1 MKLNNRLA
9 RIERALGRR
18 ADDRIPVICV
28 DWTEN
33 PVICVDADGK
43 RSSAQHSSASG
54 VDYRRDLW
62 MVADETQ

>member
-9 RIERALGRR
+9 RMERALGRR
-18 ADDRIPVICV
+18 TDDRI
-28 DWTEN
+28 

-43 RSSAQHSSASG
+43 RSIAQYSKASG

>member
-9 RIERALGRR
+9 RIERALGRC
-18 ADDRIPVICV
+18 ADDRI
-28 DWTEN
+28 

-43 RSSAQHSSASG
+43 RSGAQYSNVSG

>member
-18 ADDRIPVICV
+18 TDDRIPVICV
-28 DWTEN
+28 D
-33 PVICVDADGK
+33 ASGK
-43 RSSAQHSSASG
+43 RSIAQYSKASG
-54 VDYRRDLW
+54 VDYRHALW

>member
-18 ADDRIPVICV
+18 TDDRIPVISV
-28 DWTEN
+28 DG
-33 PVICVDADGK
+33 DGK
-43 RSSAQHSSASG
+43 RSGSQYSSASG

-62 MVADETQ
+62 MVADETDK